1 MAETEDQRAARI
13 KSLTDAIEA
22 AYKSTRVAATKISG
36 LLQVGRATCDEVRTY
51 NLFALGIYDMQKSM
65 LATLRAIG
73 QTGLP
78 SLPTQPTLFAWKGM
92 SGYDALNFPCGSK
105 TATLSGLLGQVL
117 QGPGPDAQFI
127 SSKDVQISTQGIE
140 LYNPDAA
147 PKLQA
152 FVQSLE
158 AGQAMR
164 QAQQGQA
171 GLGLPPLVWILIA
184 AVAVGVSVYGID
196 ALAKFFTTSKIEE
209 EDTKRYQ
216 QYAETYTSFLAT
228 RLKCIED
235 CVARGNSQAGCATVC
250 ERSLP
255 VPKNPADVI
264 RDRTPKWST
273 LELVGLG
280 AAVLVGGV
288 VVYNLWQRKERT
300 GSLLPSFSL
309 PGE

>member
-1 MAETEDQRAARI
+1 MAETEAQRAARI

-22 AYKSTRVAATKISG
+22 AYKSTRVAQTKISG
-36 LLQVGRATCDEVRTY
+36 LLQFGKATCDEVRTY

-78 SLPTQPTLFAWKGM
+78 NLPTQPTLFAWKGM
-92 SGYDALNFPCGSK
+92 SGFDALNFPCGAKAS
-105 TATLSGLLGQVL
+105 TLSGLLGQVL

-127 SSKDVQISTQGIE
+127 SSSDVEISTQGIN

-158 AGQAMR
+158 AEQAMR

-171 GLGLPPLVWILIA
+171 GLGAFFIPILIA
-184 AVAVGVSVYGID
+184 AVVISVSAVGIN
-196 ALAKFFTTSKIEE
+196 ALAKYFTTAKVEE

-216 QYAETYTSFLAT
+216 QYAATYTAFLAS

-235 CVARGNSQAGCATVC
+235 CVAKGNSQAGCTASC

-255 VPKNPADVI
+255 VPKNPAEVI
-264 RDRTPKWST
+264 KDRRPQWST

-280 AAVLVGGV
+280 TAVLVGGV
-288 VVYNLWQRKERT
+288 VVYKLWQRKERT
-300 GSLLPSFSL
+300 GQLLPSFSL

>member
-1 MAETEDQRAARI
+1 MAETEAQRAARI
-13 KSLTDAIEA
+13 KSLTDAIDA
-22 AYKSTRVAATKISG
+22 AYRSTRTAATKISG
-36 LLQVGRATCDEVRTY
+36 LLQVGKATCDEVRTY

-78 SLPTQPTLFAWKGM
+78 NLPTQPTLFAWKGM

-105 TATLSGLLGQVL
+105 ATNLSGLLGRVL
-117 QGPGPDAQFI
+117 QGPGADAQYI
-127 SSKDVQISTQGIE
+127 SAKDVEISTQGIE

-147 PKLQA
+147 PKLA
-152 FVQSLE
+152 ALVKSLE
-158 AGQAMR
+158 ADQAMH

-171 GLGLPPLVWILIA
+171 GVGAFWIPIIIA
-184 AVAVGVSVYGID
+184 AVVITVSAIGIN
-196 ALAKFFTTSKIEE
+196 ALAAYFTTAKVEE

-216 QYAETYTSFLAT
+216 QYAETYAMFLAT

-235 CVARGNSQAGCATVC
+235 CVAKGNSQAGCTAVC
-250 ERSLP
+250 ERALP
-255 VPKNPADVI
+255 VPKNPAEVI
-264 RDRTPKWST
+264 KNRQAQWST

>member
-1 MAETEDQRAARI
+1 MAETEAQRAARV
-13 KSLTDAIEA
+13 KSLTDAIDA

-36 LLQVGRATCDEVRTY
+36 LLQVGKATCDEVRTY

-78 SLPTQPTLFAWKGM
+78 DLPTQPTLFAWKGM
-92 SGYDALNFPCGSK
+92 SGFDALNFPCGSK
-105 TATLSGLLGQVL
+105 ASTLSGLLGQVL

-127 SSKDVQISTQGIE
+127 SSNDVEISTQGIN

-158 AGQAMR
+158 AEQAMR

-171 GLGLPPLVWILIA
+171 GLGIAPLVLIA
-184 AVAVGVSVYGID
+184 LAGVGYLLGTTMIE
-196 ALAKFFTTSKIEE
+196 ALAKFFTTRKVEE

-216 QYAETYTSFLAT
+216 QYAATYTAFLAT

-235 CVARGNSQAGCATVC
+235 CVAKGNSQAGCTATC
-250 ERSLP
+250 ERALP
-255 VPKNPADVI
+255 VPKNPAEVI
-264 RDRTPKWST
+264 RDRKPQWST
-273 LELVGLG
+273 LELVGLS

-288 VVYNLWQRKERT
+288 VVYKLWQRKERT